1 MAPEHPH
8 AWREERNKN
17 NGTCRCRRSLGA
29 SDGGSKRNTM
39 KRIILS
45 GGGTGGHIY
54 PAVAV
59 AEALRRRFGEEV
71 ELLFVGAEGKME
83 MEKVPALG
91 YRIVGLP
98 IAGLQRRLEWR
109 NLLVPFKVLRSI
121 RQARNVIRS
130 FGADVVVGFGGY
142 ASAPVLWAAQRMGV
156 PTVIQEQ
163 NSYAGVTNKILARGA
178 CRICTAYEGMERFF
192 PKEKIVLTGNP
203 LRGRFSKSG
212 TPRAEALD
220 YFGFTP
226 GRKVVLVVGGSL
238 GTRSLNEMMKTW
250 LLSLG
255 GGEAPVQ
262 VIWQT
267 GKYYEREMQAFLAAH
282 PVRGIWQG
290 AFIERMDYFDAH
302 GCRSADHGLD
312 EAVYREASETE
323 LEAIYAKALAGEKV
337 TKAEQE
343 AYQTALLLLCG
354 AEYAKRGW
362 VWQIHYSCLRNPNS
376 RMFAKLGPDMGFDSM
391 NEAPGASALARLLD
405 TLDHEEK
412 LPKTILYS
420 LNPGENEMLD
430 ALIGAFQGPEIPGKI
445 QHGSAWWFNDT
456 ESGMRAHLT
465 SLANLSILGNFVGML
480 TDSRSLLS
488 YARHEYFRRVLCD
501 WIGNLFEH
509 GEYHCDLPQIERIV
523 RGVCYENAKLYFNL

>member
-1 MAPEHPH
+1 MAPAHPH

-17 NGTCRCRRSLGA
+17 NGTCRCRRSLGD

-267 GKYYEREMQAFLAAH
+267 GKYYSEHIAAELARRGKPANLYVTDFIADMGAAYRAADLVISRAGAGSISELCLVGKPAILVPSPNVAEDHQTKNAMALVAKDAAICVSDAQAPATVIATALETVADNERMALLAANIRRLAM
-282 PVRGIWQG
+282 PDAADTIAREVVR
-290 AFIERMDYFDAH
+290 
-302 GCRSADHGLD
+302 
-312 EAVYREASETE
+312 
-323 LEAIYAKALAGEKV
+323 
-337 TKAEQE
+337 
-343 AYQTALLLLCG
+343 
-354 AEYAKRGW
+354 
-362 VWQIHYSCLRNPNS
+362 
-376 RMFAKLGPDMGFDSM
+376 
-391 NEAPGASALARLLD
+391 LAR
-405 TLDHEEK
+405 
-412 LPKTILYS
+412 
-420 LNPGENEMLD
+420 
-430 ALIGAFQGPEIPGKI
+430 QG
-445 QHGSAWWFNDT
+445 
-456 ESGMRAHLT
+456 R
-465 SLANLSILGNFVGML
+465 
-480 TDSRSLLS
+480 
-488 YARHEYFRRVLCD
+488 
-501 WIGNLFEH
+501 
-509 GEYHCDLPQIERIV
+509 
-523 RGVCYENAKLYFNL
+523 

>member
-8 AWREERNKN
+8 ARREERNKN
-17 NGTCRCRRSLGA
+17 NGTCRGRRSLGA

-192 PKEKIVLTGNP
+192 PKEKIILTGNP

-290 AFIERMDYFDAH
+290 AFIERMDYAYAAADLVIS
-302 GCRSADHGLD
+302 RSGACTVSELCLVAKPVLFVPSPNVAEDHQTKN
-312 EAVYREASETE
+312 AR
-323 LEAIYAKALAGEKV
+323 ALADKG
-337 TKAEQE
+337 A
-343 AYQTALLLLCG
+343 ALLVPDAVCRTEAMPRALELL
-354 AEYAKRGW
+354 ADEEA
-362 VWQIHYSCLRNPNS
+362 LRRMS
-376 RMFAKLGPDMGFDSM
+376 R
-391 NEAPGASALARLLD
+391 NIEALAR
-405 TLDHEEK
+405 
-412 LPKTILYS
+412 P
-420 LNPGENEMLD
+420 D
-430 ALIGAFQGPEIPGKI
+430 AA
-445 QHGSAWWFNDT
+445 
-456 ESGMRAHLT
+456 
-465 SLANLSILGNFVGML
+465 
-480 TDSRSLLS
+480 
-488 YARHEYFRRVLCD
+488 
-501 WIGNLFEH
+501 
-509 GEYHCDLPQIERIV
+509 ERIV
-523 RGVCYENAKLYFNL
+523 DEIVRVMKR